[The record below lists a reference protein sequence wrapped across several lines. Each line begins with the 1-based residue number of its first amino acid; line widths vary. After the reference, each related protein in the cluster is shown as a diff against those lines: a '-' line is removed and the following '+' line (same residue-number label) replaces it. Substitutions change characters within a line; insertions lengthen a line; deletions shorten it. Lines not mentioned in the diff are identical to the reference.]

1 MVSSCQSDSVLLSFV
16 FSADRLD
23 NFSLGMLKYP
33 FFGEN
38 PMYAIFQSGGKQYKV
53 APGDL
58 VKVERLEA
66 KVGDK
71 VELNQVLLVQ
81 NEASLLV
88 GKPVVE
94 QAKILAEVNQQAR
107 SKKIIVFKKKRRK
120 NYRKT
125 QGHRQSFTQLKITEI
140 ITT

>member
-1 MVSSCQSDSVLLSFV
+1 
-16 FSADRLD
+16 
-23 NFSLGMLKYP
+23 
-33 FFGEN
+33 
-38 PMYAIFQSGGKQYKV
+38 MYAIFQSGGKQYKV

-58 VKVERLEA
+58 VRVERLEA

-140 ITT
+140 ITA

>member
-1 MVSSCQSDSVLLSFV
+1 
-16 FSADRLD
+16 
-23 NFSLGMLKYP
+23 MLKYP
-33 FFGEN
+33 FLEKSDVCD
-38 PMYAIFQSGGKQYKV
+38 ISERGKQYK

-81 NEASLLV
+81 NETSLLV

-125 QGHRQSFTQLKITEI
+125 QGHRQSFTQLKITGI

>member
-1 MVSSCQSDSVLLSFV
+1 
-16 FSADRLD
+16 
-23 NFSLGMLKYP
+23 
-33 FFGEN
+33 
-38 PMYAIFQSGGKQYKV
+38 MYAIVQTGGKQYKV

-58 VKVERLEA
+58 VEVERLEGN
-66 KVGDK
+66 VGDK

-81 NEASLLV
+81 NQDTLLV

-94 QAKILAEVNQQAR
+94 QAKVLAEVSQQAR

-140 ITT
+140 VTA

>member
-1 MVSSCQSDSVLLSFV
+1 
-16 FSADRLD
+16 
-23 NFSLGMLKYP
+23 
-33 FFGEN
+33 
-38 PMYAIFQSGGKQYKV
+38 MYAIFQSGGKQYKV

-140 ITT
+140 ITA